1 MRPASRRTAASA
13 RGGAFS
19 VTMTSVVA
27 TLERIA
33 GAVAAGTAT
42 RRTTTAARPRF
53 RKEIVRGYTVPPRGG
68 GGIGRRAR
76 FRSVWGKPR
85 GGSSPLI
92 RIFGLGWVYR
102 LRPSGKL
109 SSMIILLLLLAAL
122 VVFGIVLAVAVI
134 KWLFILA
141 VVAALCWIILFFVR
155 STP

>member
-92 RIFGLGWVYR
+92 RIARIPHFRR
-102 LRPSGKL
+102 LARRGPAGPPQV
-109 SSMIILLLLLAAL
+109 LL
-122 VVFGIVLAVAVI
+122 
-134 KWLFILA
+134 
-141 VVAALCWIILFFVR
+141 
-155 STP
+155 